1 MKLKTLNY
9 LLLLLPFLA
18 FAQNEVFYHFGLEE
32 GLSQQTVQTILKD
45 KSGFIW
51 LGTQEG
57 LNRFDGTSFKVFKN
71 DLDKYNS
78 ISGNNIKKLF
88 DYKNY
93 LIIGTKNNGIC
104 IYDKKERSFIRTKLS
119 QGLCTGI
126 TIYKEKLFVSL
137 LNEGVFSL
145 ELKNNQAIISNILNF
160 SNTKTTALAV
170 LDNVLLIGSSK
181 GEVSFYNL
189 DQKKINQ
196 KINLKNSEE
205 KINVFFQ
212 DGNRLWIGT
221 DAGLFCYNNI
231 NQKKIRITLKK
242 ASERI
247 RINDIIKIKT
257 NYYLATDN
265 GLYIVNDFDKQTST
279 FNQQAVFYGDKN
291 TQNSITSNRV
301 YDILYY
307 NNILWIGTNKL
318 DILPLQTPVF
328 KAIDTKSKPTLNNN
342 HIYSITRNDNYLFIG
357 TRNGLNCIDN
367 DGKNTII
374 TKENS
379 NNQLAYNVVR
389 GMCLDNKQRLW
400 LATTKGLS
408 VLDLKDFN
416 PEKPKIQSFYH
427 NDLDDSS
434 LSNNN
439 TRSIFLDKLGTVWV
453 TTFGGGVDRFT
464 GDLDTKKIS
473 FQHFKKENSK
483 NSISSDFV
491 FAINQTASNVYWLST
506 DNGLNKLKFKNKQ
519 FNDVKVT
526 VFNKNLNTINTLK
539 SNTIFTVKQDKSQN
553 NILWIGTSNG
563 LHRYNINTNIFD
575 YFGVKNGLTN
585 LVVYAILEDSKSKLW
600 LSTNDGIFK
609 FDKETLRFTNYNT
622 IDGIKNREFN
632 LGASFNDTQK
642 KQLYFGGTNGIT
654 YFATQDLDRLYHE
667 GILEFTSL
675 FIKGNEYRIDKQQVN
690 LKYKDFP
697 AQLDFAN
704 LDYTFPNSSQF
715 VYKLLPHDNTWN
727 PVDKQQYIQ
736 FVNLKDGDYQLLIQG
751 KNKDKLWSK
760 SPLKINITVH
770 PPWYKSIWAY
780 LFYSLLFLSLVLGL
794 YHFQLKRS
802 LEKKE
807 TLRLKELNDLKT
819 KLYANI
825 THEFRTPLTVISGIA
840 DTLRENKDSNKK
852 TSYLDMIKRNSNN
865 LLQLVN
871 QILDLAKSEKGQL
884 KLQLESDD
892 IIIYIKYLVESFSSF
907 ANEKNI
913 AIIYYNEINSLIM
926 DFDKDK
932 VNKIMTNLL
941 SNAIKF
947 SKEDG
952 KIIVYVKQQ
961 ENDLLIEVKDNG
973 IGISKTN
980 LPHIFDRFYQVE
992 NKSGAGTGIG
1002 LALVKELVHLMNG
1015 NISVQSKE
1023 NRETIFKITLPI
1035 MRKQIQK
1042 EKEAINLL
1050 DTQNPIVLIVEDNK
1064 DVATYIKLCIEKDYL
1079 VLMAKNGKEG
1089 IQIALEQVPD
1099 IIISDV
1105 MMPLVDG
1112 YELCKTLKEDE
1123 KTNHIPIILL
1133 TAKNSQESKIQGL
1146 RKGADAYLTK
1156 PFNKEELLIR
1166 LQKLI
1171 TIRSLLAEKYKNLN
1185 KVNLEKNLNDKNT
1198 IFIQKAIK
1206 LIQENIDN
1214 TDYNATV
1221 LATDLFLSESQL
1233 YRKLKALSTYST
1245 AIFIRKVR
1253 LQKAKNLLE
1262 NSAKTIAEI
1271 CYETGF
1277 SNPSWFSKAFKK
1289 EFGFA
1294 PSERRN

>member
-32 GLSQQTVQTILKD
+32 GLSQQTVQTILRD
-45 KSGFIW
+45 DTGFIW

-71 DLDKYNS
+71 DLDNHNS
-78 ISGNNIKKLF
+78 ISGNNIQKLF
-88 DYKNY
+88 DYKNH

-104 IYDKKERSFIRTKLS
+104 VYDKKERLFIRTKLS
-119 QGLCTGI
+119 QGLCTAI
-126 TIYKEKLFVSL
+126 TAYKEKLFVSL

-145 ELKNNQAIISNILNF
+145 ELKNKQVIVSNVLNF
-160 SNTKTTALAV
+160 PNTKTTALAV
-170 LDNVLLIGSSK
+170 LDTVLLIGNTK

-189 DQKKINQ
+189 DQKKITQ
-196 KINLKNSEE
+196 KINLKNGEE
-205 KINVFFQ
+205 KITIFFK
-212 DGNRLWIGT
+212 DTNGLWIGT
-221 DAGLFCYNNI
+221 DGGLFLYDNI
-231 NQKKIRITLKK
+231 NQKKTGIKLKR
-242 ASERI
+242 ASEKI

-265 GLYIVNDFDKQTST
+265 GLYIVGDFDKQTST
-279 FNQQAVFYGDKN
+279 FNQQTVFYGDKN

-318 DILPLQTPVF
+318 DVLPLQSPVF

-342 HIYSITRNDNYLFIG
+342 HIYSITRSKDYLFIG

-379 NNQLAYNVVR
+379 NNQLAYNVIR
-389 GMCLDNKQRLW
+389 GMCLDKKQHLW
-400 LATTKGLS
+400 LATTKGVS
-408 VLDLKDFN
+408 VLDLKNFN

-427 NDLDDSS
+427 DDLDDSS

-439 TRSIFLDKLGTVWV
+439 TRSIFLDKGETVWIA
-453 TTFGGGVDRFT
+453 TFGGGVDRFT

-473 FQHFKKENSK
+473 FQHFKKENTQ

-491 FAINQTASNVYWLST
+491 FAINQTAANIYWLST
-506 DNGLNKLKFKNKQ
+506 DNGLNKLEFKNKQ
-519 FNDVKVT
+519 FNDVKIT
-526 VFNKNLNTINTLK
+526 VFNKDLTTKNTLK
-539 SNTIFTVKQDKSQN
+539 SNTIFTVKQDKNQT

-563 LHRYNINTNIFD
+563 LHRYNLNTNTFD
-575 YFGVKNGLTN
+575 YFGTKNGLTN
-585 LVVYAILEDSKSKLW
+585 PVVYTVLEDSKANLW

-609 FDKETLRFTNYNT
+609 FDKKTLRFTNYNT
-622 IDGIKNREFN
+622 IDGLKNREFN

-642 KQLYFGGTNGIT
+642 KQLYFGGTNGVT

-667 GILEFTSL
+667 GNLEFTSL
-675 FIKGNEYRIDKQQVN
+675 FIKGKESYINKQQVN
-690 LKYKDFP
+690 LKYNDFP

-715 VYKLLPHDNTWN
+715 VYKLLPHDGTWN
-727 PVDKQQYIQ
+727 PVDKQQHIQ
-736 FVNLKDGDYQLLIQG
+736 FINLKDGNYQLLIQG

-760 SPLKINITVH
+760 KPLKINITVH
-770 PPWYKSIWAY
+770 PPWYKSVWAY
-780 LFYSLLFLSLVLGL
+780 LFYSLLFLGLVLGL
-794 YHFQLKRS
+794 YRFQLKRS

-825 THEFRTPLTVISGIA
+825 THEFRTPLTVISGIT
-840 DTLRENKDSNKK
+840 DTLRENKNISKK
-852 TSYLDMIKRNSNN
+852 ASYLDMIKRNTNN

-892 IIIYIKYLVESFSSF
+892 IVVYIKYLVESFSSF

-932 VNKIMTNLL
+932 INKIMTNLL

-947 SKEDG
+947 SKEDS
-952 KIIVYVKQQ
+952 KIIVYVKQL

-973 IGISKTN
+973 IGVSKAN

-992 NKSGAGTGIG
+992 SKSGTGIG
-1002 LALVKELVHLMNG
+1002 LALVKELVYLMNG
-1015 NISVQSKE
+1015 NITVQSKE
-1023 NRETIFKITLPI
+1023 NIETVFKITLPI

-1042 EKEAINLL
+1042 KTEIINVI
-1050 DTQNPIVLIVEDNK
+1050 DSKKPIVLIVEDNK

-1105 MMPLVDG
+1105 MMPLADG

-1146 RKGADAYLTK
+1146 RRGADAYLTK

-1171 TIRSLLAEKYKNLN
+1171 AIRSLLAEKYKDLN
-1185 KVNLEKNLNDKNT
+1185 KVNLEKNLTDKNT
-1198 IFIQKAIK
+1198 VFIQKAIK

-1214 TDYNATV
+1214 SDYNATA

-1277 SNPSWFSKAFKK
+1277 SNPSWFSKAFKT
-1289 EFGFA
+1289 EFGFS